1 MPPHA
6 VLKAAADV
14 LLLIRIVR
22 RYRTTEEDRDA
33 TVVESASMLN
43 GKLLCGSARHFEL
56 ILGLLLL
63 STAALAQDLVAVA
76 PQAAKVEYED
86 ARFRIVRLKIAP
98 NETLAMHDRPYRVII
113 PLTPGDARLTLP
125 DGRTSISRTQA
136 GHVTF
141 SGPGKRSV
149 TNVGDAIENVL
160 IEFKKIDAPGK
171 PLSQPPDPKPANYL
185 DDPFHH
191 WLLENQYVR
200 IYDARVPPGAT
211 TAFHLHALDTVRVVL
226 SGQPVSTQIEGK
238 DWSPSS
244 MAPTGSALY
253 MADSAKP
260 YKHRL
265 RNDGKGE
272 YHVIIVQL
280 LQ

>member
-1 MPPHA
+1 MP
-6 VLKAAADV
+6 
-14 LLLIRIVR
+14 
-22 RYRTTEEDRDA
+22 
-33 TVVESASMLN
+33 N
-43 GKLLCGSARHFEL
+43 GKHPHGCVRSARHSGV

-63 STAALAQDLVAVA
+63 SAGALGQDLVSVA
-76 PQAAKVEYED
+76 PQAAKIEYED

-98 NETLAMHDRPYRVII
+98 DETLPMHDRPYRVII
-113 PLTPGDARLTLP
+113 PLTPGDAKLTLP

-149 TNVGDAIENVL
+149 TNVGVPIENVL
-160 IEFKKIDAPGK
+160 IEFKNIDAPGK
-171 PLSQPPDPKPANYL
+171 PLSAPPDPKPANYL

-200 IYDARVPPGAT
+200 IYDARVPPGET
-211 TAFHLHALDTVRVVL
+211 TTFHLHALDTIRVVL
-226 SGQPVSTQIEGK
+226 SGQPISTQIEGK
-238 DWSPSS
+238 EWSPSS
-244 MAPTGSALY
+244 MAASGSSLY
-253 MADSAKP
+253 TADSAKP